1 MDSRS
6 VLRQRQA
13 IEAAARYKLYKARKE
28 LNAELQKRRA
38 IKKMILEQREAE
50 GTLPFEDDRLPMFN
64 IMETIP
70 EVSEALPVDI
80 EVHGIRA
87 RFYPDRPDE
96 DIVPRRYLEKAE
108 YDYIVHRPVWI
119 FSKAKDG
126 HKVDIETWPTLN
138 TNFYDV
144 FRNLNESPQW
154 KKGLFEDDE
163 GAAATCPRGSTFE
176 EARLYQDNAIH
187 ALLSELFFRVDVMRA
202 TTTLVVSFHFS
213 RPKIMR
219 GCPKYV
225 TRYGKKHNDGPLS
238 SGRIVV
244 EYFPKPYSRHT
255 VIPVTTS
262 LSEHQPLRETLCANF
277 KMHLTQL
284 ANLRHVPSRAD
295 HLPDQ
300 EVFVINLHGSRLH
313 IQRAIF
319 PGSKTSRAWCGKYH
333 PVGGNRE
340 LHVFKASDT
349 SRRYT
354 ERDME
359 WDIDQLDWLH
369 TLRDDERETPDENGN
384 PVFRVLASQEYDL
397 WTKSGWHAALRLLA
411 GLNHYLMGGRAKCAV
426 MQVMFREF
434 PVEK

>member
-13 IEAAARYKLYKARKE
+13 VEAAARYKLYKARKE

-50 GTLPFEDDRLPMFN
+50 GALPFEDDRSPMFH

-80 EVHGIRA
+80 EVHDIKA

-202 TTTLVVSFHFS
+202 TTTLV
-213 RPKIMR
+213 
-219 GCPKYV
+219 
-225 TRYGKKHNDGPLS
+225 
-238 SGRIVV
+238 
-244 EYFPKPYSRHT
+244 
-255 VIPVTTS
+255 S

-284 ANLRHVPSRAD
+284 ANLRHLPSRAD

-313 IQRAIF
+313 VQRAIF

-384 PVFRVLASQEYDL
+384 PVFRVMASQEYDL

-411 GLNHYLMGGRAKCAV
+411 GLNHYLMGGRANCAV

-434 PVEK
+434 PVEE